1 MGSFW
6 LLLSVVSRL
15 LWAGD
20 MRQFRPPGMSL
31 GMHFGRVWQSLADLD
46 ARLSN
51 RDTTLCIGNKGFKTL
66 GVGHRIAID
75 NLIWIAPQQQ
85 FLTGISSF
93 LPDSVRGISATAMIA
108 LGTKR
113 GDTAVRIAVLMLSF
127 KTSSQATPGAVTTK
141 IGIKLSRPRY
151 SKSTTRESS
160 TCGSAS
166 TA

>member
-20 MRQFRPPGMSL
+20 MRQFRPPRDVTRHAL
-31 GMHFGRVWQSLADLD
+31 WQSLADLD

-75 NLIWIAPQQQ
+75 NLIRIAPQQQ

-160 TCGSAS
+160 TSGSAS